1 MKKLINLI
9 AFFCSFWTAYAISTP
24 QSGLWWNPN
33 ESGRGYGID
42 VQGDI
47 AVITTFAYDKNGK
60 MQWYYSDGKLT
71 NNGMAWKGA
80 MLKVDN
86 GQCLSCPYTGS
97 PQIIGSEGDMTINF
111 TSRTTAILTLPNGR
125 QTAIQRQN
133 FGIGVPP
140 DALLGKWVYIFTV
153 GSSAYADVY
162 NFTEKGTATVDGNGI
177 VIDPIKHAVAE
188 LQTKG
193 TAAGYIFTVQ
203 TDATFTKTLNLY
215 AFKLDLDEGSGI
227 WVSPS
232 TNNSYNLNVHKIQ
245 HLGGL
250 TKMGPLST
258 SNVGVA
264 QSTGNHELLSQKL
277 LSEEDKAL
285 TAEIA
290 EIAARMIKNMK
301 DAAVNQ

>member
-1 MKKLINLI
+1 M
-9 AFFCSFWTAYAISTP
+9 
-24 QSGLWWNPN
+24 
-33 ESGRGYGID
+33 
-42 VQGDI
+42 QGDI

-86 GQCLSCPYTGS
+86 
-97 PQIIGSEGDMTINF
+97 
-111 TSRTTAILTLPNGR
+111 
-125 QTAIQRQN
+125 
-133 FGIGVPP
+133 
-140 DALLGKWVYIFTV
+140 IFTI

-162 NFTEKGTATVDGNGI
+162 NFTEKAAANEDGNG
-177 VIDPIKHAVAE
+177 VVVDPIKRAGAE
-188 LQTKG
+188 LKTKG
-193 TAAGYIFTVQ
+193 ALAGYVVAVQ

-245 HLGGL
+245 HPNGL
-250 TKMGPLST
+250 TKMGPLGT
-258 SNVGVA
+258 SNVGVV

-277 LSEEDKAL
+277 LSEENKAL
-285 TAEIA
+285 AAEMA
-290 EIAARMIKNMK
+290 DIAARMIKNIK
-301 DAAVNQ
+301 DAAANQ